1 MAVGKVYLVGAGPG
15 DPGLLTLKGRAC
27 LEQADLVLY
36 DGLVNPSILRHSP
49 AIAER
54 TSRVNGP
61 NGKKLNQEHIN
72 QRLVEAG
79 LAGKTVVRL
88 KGGDPYIFGRG
99 TEEAEALRAAGVPFE
114 VVPGVTAA
122 TAAGEYAG
130 VSVTHRKL
138 ASAVAFVTGHED
150 PSKPATLAY
159 AALAAFPGT
168 LVFYMGLARIEAIAG
183 SLVEHGKD
191 PDTPACV
198 VSRASRARQRTVP
211 GELSNIATRVHEA
224 GLSAPSLIIIGECA
238 IQHETLQWF
247 EQQPLFGKRIAVT
260 RAAAQAEPTV
270 QTIHQLGGEAVL
282 MPLIQASPPRDWNAV
297 DATIDGLSKFE
308 WLAFTSANGV
318 RFFFERMHARGFDGR
333 KLGSTR
339 IAAVGRSTA
348 DALRE
353 FHVHADLVPNTQ
365 NAEGL
370 AQAMLDAGVS
380 GSVLWLRGDRGR
392 DTLSDLLGA
401 AGVEVVQSETY
412 VSADVSLSESGQSDL
427 RSGDV
432 DWICLA
438 SPAMAANLA
447 ATVEVSDKVNIA
459 AISPL
464 TSQAARDAGLRV
476 DVEATDYSWAGMIQA
491 IVDRECR

>member
-54 TSRVNGP
+54 TSRVDGP

-72 QRLVEAG
+72 QQLVEAG

-150 PSKPATLAY
+150 PSKPTTLDY

-211 GELSNIATRVHEA
+211 GKLSNIATRIHDA
-224 GLSAPSLIIIGECA
+224 GLPAPSLIIIGDCA

-282 MPLIQASPPRDWNAV
+282 MPLIQASPPADWNAV

-318 RFFFERMHARGFDGR
+318 RFFFERMHARRFDGR

-353 FHVHADLVPNTQ
+353 FHVHADLVPDTQ

-401 AGVEVVQSETY
+401 AGVEVVLSETY
-412 VSADVSLSESGQSDL
+412 LSADVSLSESGQSDL
-427 RSGDV
+427 RNGDV

-476 DVEATDYSWAGMIQA
+476 DVDATDYSWAGMIQA